1 MCEKSN
7 PNNTDLYNFRFSDRD
22 NERLILRNF
31 LSDNK
36 DKILWIKG
44 VSGAGKS
51 FFVKNCRCLLSNYKV
66 VEFEY
71 YDEIV
76 LTLAF
81 HPQNITLLHVFLYMY
96 LIY

>member
-51 FFVKNCRCLLSNYKV
+51 FFVKKL
-66 VEFEY
+66 
-71 YDEIV
+71 
-76 LTLAF
+76 
-81 HPQNITLLHVFLYMY
+81 
-96 LIY
+96 